1 MLFSLNFLTSP
12 LSPSKIMGVLES
24 AILGA
29 GLAFSLAVPPGPI
42 NAMMAATSV
51 TNRFRASLIG
61 FGAMTA
67 DAIFLSVV
75 ILLHGAIPGFL
86 KPPLAVIGGF
96 IIIFMGAKLI
106 MQKGSKE
113 GSSGGYFSG
122 LFVGISNPYQLGWW
136 ITGGLTMVSI
146 FGYASIAGFFG
157 ALFIWVT
164 AFPLA
169 LSKLTQRYKDTIP
182 RLVRLVSAIALFL
195 FGIYFLA
202 SGTMHY
208 IASL

>member
-67 DAIFLSVV
+67 
-75 ILLHGAIPGFL
+75 GAIPGFL